1 MTILKPPTIM
11 VSLIMPSNL
20 LPQRQTAIIRPE
32 QHTIE
37 GLENAMWSLFASKAF
52 GTAFCARPNGP
63 PLWVSRTQPTHTV
76 AFAIRWSTQGLGQ
89 SVLKTDEEVT
99 LGLDMMEGRGGQDL
113 LVVTVTQV

>member
-37 GLENAMWSLFASKAF
+37 GLENAMWSPFASKAF
-52 GTAFCARPNGP
+52 NTTFRARPNGP
-63 PLWVSRTQPTHTV
+63 PLWVSRTQRTHTV

-89 SVLKTDEEVT
+89 SVLETDEELT
-99 LGLDMMEGRGGQDL
+99 LGLDMMEERGGQDL
-113 LVVTVTQV
+113 PVVTVTQV